1 MKRGPRLYLQ
11 DILDSIGCI
20 ESYTNGLTFDQF
32 AGEQMRVDAV
42 IRNFEIIGEA
52 SSHIPAELKELADSV
67 PWDKVRSMRNIM
79 IHEYFGV
86 DSQILWQTIG
96 DSLPELKKAATDMLD
111 AIRD

>member
-11 DILDSIGCI
+11 DILDSIGRI

-52 SSHIPAELKELADSV
+52 SSHIPAEFKELADSV

-86 DSQILWQTIG
+86 DSQILWQTIR
-96 DSLPELKKAATDMLD
+96 DSLPELKKAVTGMLD